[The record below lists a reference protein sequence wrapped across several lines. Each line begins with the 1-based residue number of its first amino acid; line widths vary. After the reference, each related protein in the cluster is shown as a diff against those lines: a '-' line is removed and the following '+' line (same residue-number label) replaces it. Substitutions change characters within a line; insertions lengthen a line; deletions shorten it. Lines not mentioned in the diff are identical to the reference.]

1 MSPLVARK
9 ADADA
14 DYSQWVVRYL
24 DQLTKYEPVEKAA
37 KALTASLKSRPAKKA
52 KAKAKA

>member
-9 ADADA
+9 ADTDA

-24 DQLTKYEPVEKAA
+24 DQKYEPVEKAA
-37 KALTASLKSRPAKKA
+37 KALTASMKSRPAKKA